1 MAAGRAERAAN
12 EPDRA
17 QLLGH
22 RPPPRR
28 RERRAGSANL
38 SAIAQDIIRQSPEK
52 GDYLM
57 RDATAVP
64 LQSSLT
70 RRVGSTLYVL
80 LGAVF
85 FLLLVACANVTNL
98 LLAQAAAR
106 QRELAIRHALGAG
119 RGRLVRQFLAET
131 LVLLAVSCLAGL
143 LIATLGRAR
152 CSRSRR
158 PTCRASTRC
167 R

>member
-1 MAAGRAERAAN
+1 MPAGFQFPANADLWVPAELDAENPSRTSHNYSAIGRLR
-12 EPDRA
+12 D
-17 QLLGH
+17 GVT
-22 RPPPRR
+22 
-28 RERRAGSANL
+28 RRAGRGRPQCASRRTSSAR
-38 SAIAQDIIRQSPEK
+38 SAEQ

-57 RDATAVP
+57 ADAAAVP
-64 LQSSLT
+64 LQTSIT

-119 RGRLVRQFLAET
+119 RGRLDPSVRDRGAR
-131 LVLLAVSCLAGL
+131 AAGGQL
-143 LIATLGRAR
+143 PRAA
-152 CSRSRR
+152 C
-158 PTCRASTRC
+158 
-167 R
+167 